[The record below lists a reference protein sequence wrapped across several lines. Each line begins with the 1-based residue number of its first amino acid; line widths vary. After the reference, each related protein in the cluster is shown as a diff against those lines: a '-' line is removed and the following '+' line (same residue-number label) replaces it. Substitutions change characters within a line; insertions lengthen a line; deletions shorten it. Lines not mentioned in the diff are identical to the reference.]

1 MCLHGVY
8 RSISAR
14 ARERSRGKLP
24 ARSDG
29 AVMDFKS
36 IADSIHDGR
45 QHSIPIC
52 RIPYHYVRRH
62 HVAATADGPD
72 VQVMNVRDPIYA
84 ADGGLDCRNVE
95 PPRHTLHEN
104 PQAFA
109 KQLPR
114 PRQYPKSDCHSD
126 NRVDQVQPVK
136 RMMSA
141 AMITPSEPSMSLQTS
156 R

>member
-1 MCLHGVY
+1 MVFTD
-8 RSISAR
+8 RSV
-14 ARERSRGKLP
+14 RGRGNALVESCP
-24 ARSDG
+24 LDLDG

-95 PPRHTLHEN
+95 PP
-104 PQAFA
+104 
-109 KQLPR
+109 
-114 PRQYPKSDCHSD
+114 
-126 NRVDQVQPVK
+126 
-136 RMMSA
+136 SA
-141 AMITPSEPSMSLQTS
+141 HPP
-156 R
+156 